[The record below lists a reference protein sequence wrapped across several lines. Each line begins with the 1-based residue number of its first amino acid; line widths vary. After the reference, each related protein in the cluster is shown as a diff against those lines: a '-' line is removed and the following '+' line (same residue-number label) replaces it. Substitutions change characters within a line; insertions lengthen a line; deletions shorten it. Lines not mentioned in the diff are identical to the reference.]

1 MVSSF
6 ARAVS
11 PSLMLAPSS
20 VGESVFTEGS
30 ATEGFATEGS
40 ALCSNIG
47 AFVVYVYT
55 VEESTTDTC
64 FLIIFVNVPSA
75 ALTKSPTDGS
85 V

>member
-1 MVSSF
+1 
-6 ARAVS
+6 
-11 PSLMLAPSS
+11 MLATSL
-20 VGESVFTEGS
+20 VD
-30 ATEGFATEGS
+30 GS
-40 ALCSNIG
+40 ALRSYIG

-55 VEESTTDTC
+55 VEEFVEESVEESTTDTC